1 MIFSLRFVFVAVSS
15 FLLFVVA
22 SYSQPSSSPAG
33 RWEGVIQLPGQ
44 VLAISVEL
52 VNAGGTWSG
61 TIDIPAQGAHGLPLE
76 KLAIEPPKV
85 RFAIGGIPGA
95 PTFDGTLVGDSI
107 TGAFMQGGASLSF
120 RLGRQSEAERHE
132 VEAATTAAL
141 DSIRSFLP
149 KALKQWNVPGLAIAI
164 VKGGKVILSEGF
176 GYRDVEG
183 KLPVTP
189 NTLFAIGSST
199 KAFTAYIL
207 GTLVADNKLDWD
219 EPVITYLPEFKLKDE
234 YATKHITA
242 RDLLTHVSG
251 LPRHDLLWYGSSLSR
266 RELFDRLQ
274 YLEPTADLRERW
286 QYQNLMFMTAGYLA
300 EQITSKSWET
310 LVRER
315 IFQPLGMSSS
325 NVSID
330 ALKQVSDRAVG
341 YNEEKKVLKRMEY
354 RNIDAIGPAGAINS
368 NAVDMAHWVM
378 LQLGSG
384 KYGDTQLLPKEVMA
398 TLHQPQVVMPGGLSS
413 SSGEILFNLYAMGW
427 MEHAY
432 RGRLLVQHG
441 GNIDGFSAMVSFMPK
456 EDLGMVILTN
466 ANGTPLPTVAM
477 YTIYDRLLGYSNVD
491 WNADALAKAEKGDS
505 LATMIESTETEDVA
519 RVPNTRPSHRLPD
532 YAGEFEHPAYGV
544 VAVREVRDRLEAT
557 YNGMTAPLEHYH
569 YDVFVTG
576 GESVMKDVKLQFRTD
591 MKGDIA
597 SVVTLLEPSVDPIEF
612 TRRAPA
618 ALSDTTALKRYVGD
632 YDLAGQTL
640 RVHLVGSKLITSF
653 AGQQDQELVP
663 YKEGEFTLKDARGYS
678 LRFEPKEGAVTRVVI
693 IQPNGTFTAKKK

>member
-1 MIFSLRFVFVAVSS
+1 MISSLRLVSVVIFAFSLSIVA
-15 FLLFVVA
+15 A
-22 SYSQPSSSPAG
+22 YSQPAPNPAG
-33 RWEGVIQLPGQ
+33 RWDGAIQLPGQ
-44 VLAISVEL
+44 ALNISVEL
-52 VNAGGTWSG
+52 VDAGGRWSG

-85 RFAIGGIPGA
+85 RFAIGGIPGE
-95 PTFDGTLVGDSI
+95 PTFDGIVAGDSI
-107 TGAFMQGGASLSF
+107 TGAFMQGGASLPF

-132 VEAATTAAL
+132 TEAATAAAL

-176 GYRDVEG
+176 GYRDLEG

-207 GTLVADNKLDWD
+207 GTLVAEDKLDWD
-219 EPVITYLPEFKLKDE
+219 EPVITYLPDFKLKDE

-251 LPRHDLLWYGSSLSR
+251 LPRHDMLWYGSSLSR

-300 EQITSKSWET
+300 EQITGKSWET

-315 IFQPLGMSSS
+315 IFQPLGMGSS

-330 ALKQVSDRAVG
+330 ALKLVAERAIG
-341 YNEEKKVLKRMEY
+341 YNEEKKTLKRMEY

-368 NAVDMAHWVM
+368 NAVDMSHWVM
-378 LQLGSG
+378 LQLGRG

-398 TLHQPQVVMPGGLSS
+398 TLHAPQVVMPGGTSS
-413 SSGEILFNLYAMGW
+413 DEILFNLYAMGW

-432 RGRLLVQHG
+432 RGRLLVHHG

-456 EDLGMVILTN
+456 EDLGVVILTN
-466 ANGTPLPTVAM
+466 ANGTPLPGVAM
-477 YTIYDRLLGYSNVD
+477 FTVYDKLLGYSNVD
-491 WNADALAKAEKGDS
+491 WNVDALTRAEKGDS
-505 LATMIESTETEDVA
+505 LATMMESKENEDVA

-532 YAGEFEHPAYGV
+532 YAGEYEHPAYGIITI
-544 VAVREVRDRLEAT
+544 REVRDRLEAA

-576 GESVMKDVKLQFRTD
+576 GESVMKDTKLQFRTD

-618 ALSDTTALKRYVGD
+618 GLSDTTTLRRYVGD

-653 AGQQDQELVP
+653 AGQPDQELLP
-663 YKEGEFTLKDARGYS
+663 YKEGEFTLKDAKGFS
-678 LRFEPKEGAVTRVVI
+678 LRFEPKEGAVARVVI